1 MKMKKIKIT
10 LAALCLMALTGAV
23 MTSCG
28 VGTLLQTMGSGGT
41 VANIFTSVIGMD
53 KVTEK
58 GLIGTW
64 HYDSPGVA
72 FTSENLLAKAGGEVA
87 ATKIEQETAPYFQKA
102 GITAQNTVVVF
113 NEDKTFKAT
122 IAGKSWSGTWT
133 FEESTAKVTLKG
145 LLLSVN
151 CYAKREYGGIALL
164 FESKKLLTVLQV
176 LATMSGNETA
186 QKVSDLSKN
195 YDGIRLGFDLKK

>member
-1 MKMKKIKIT
+1 MKKMKIT
-10 LAALCLMALTGAV
+10 LASLCLVALTGAV

-28 VGTLLQTMGSGGT
+28 AGTLLHTMGSGGT
-41 VANIFTSVIGMD
+41 IANIFTSVIGMD

-64 HYDSPGVA
+64 RYDSPGVA

-87 ATKIEQETAPYFQKA
+87 ATKIEQEAAPYFQKA
-102 GITAQNTVVVF
+102 GITSQNTVVQF

-122 IAGKSWSGTWT
+122 IAGKNWGGTWS
-133 FEESTAKVTLKG
+133 FDEATAKVTLQG
-145 LLLSVN
+145 LILSVN

-195 YDGIRLGFDLKK
+195 YDGIRLGFDMKK

>member
-1 MKMKKIKIT
+1 MKKMKIT
-10 LAALCLMALTGAV
+10 LSSLCLVALTGAV

-28 VGTLLQTMGSGGT
+28 AGTLLHTMGSGGT
-41 VANIFTSVIGMD
+41 IANIFTSVIGMD

-64 HYDSPGVA
+64 RYDSPGVA

-87 ATKIEQETAPYFQKA
+87 ATKIEQEAAPYFQKA
-102 GITAQNTVVVF
+102 GITSQNTVVQF

-122 IAGKSWSGTWT
+122 IAGKNWGGTWS
-133 FEESTAKVTLKG
+133 FDEATAKVTLQG
-145 LLLSVN
+145 LILSVN

-195 YDGIRLGFDLKK
+195 YDGIRLGFDMKK

>member
-28 VGTLLQTMGSGGT
+28 AGTLLQTMGSGGT

>member
-1 MKMKKIKIT
+1 MKIT
-10 LAALCLMALTGAV
+10 LSSLCLVALTGAV

-28 VGTLLQTMGSGGT
+28 AGTLLKTMGSGGT
-41 VANIFTSVIGMD
+41 IANIFTSVIGMD

-64 HYDSPGVA
+64 RYDSPGVA

-87 ATKIEQETAPYFQKA
+87 ATKIEQEAAPYFQKA
-102 GITAQNTVVVF
+102 GITSQNTVVQF

-122 IAGKSWSGTWT
+122 IAGKNWGGTWS
-133 FEESTAKVTLKG
+133 FDEATAKVTLQG
-145 LLLSVN
+145 LILSVN

-195 YDGIRLGFDLKK
+195 YDGIRLGFDMKK

>member
-10 LAALCLMALTGAV
+10 LAVLCLMALTGAV

-28 VGTLLQTMGSGGT
+28 AGTLLQTMGSGGT

>member
-1 MKMKKIKIT
+1 MKIT
-10 LAALCLMALTGAV
+10 LASLCLVALTGAV

-28 VGTLLQTMGSGGT
+28 AGTLLQTMGSGGT

-53 KVTEK
+53 KVSEK

-87 ATKIEQETAPYFQKA
+87 ATKIEQETAPYFQKV
-102 GITAQNTVVVF
+102 GITAQNTVVQF

-122 IAGKSWSGTWT
+122 IDGKSWGGTWS
-133 FEESTAKVTLKG
+133 FDEASAKVTLQG

-195 YDGIRLGFDLKK
+195 YDGIRLGFDMKK